1 MSIGQL
7 LGQAIRNADNRRAV
21 TDWAPEPE
29 RSKEMR
35 TRRGWEKTAATG
47 VNALGRQ
54 GGWVIRHLVELLDTR
69 DVKVCVELTP
79 LSPTHALVS
88 FKKRS
93 SALWPP

>member
-7 LGQAIRNADNRRAV
+7 LGQAIRNSDNRRAV
-21 TDWAPEPE
+21 VDWAPEPE

-54 GGWVIRHLVELLDTR
+54 GGWVIKHLVEMLDTR
-69 DVKVCVELTP
+69 DVKVCLELTTM
-79 LSPTHALVS
+79 LLTHVPVS
-88 FKKRS
+88 CKRRPS
-93 SALWPP
+93 VLWPP